1 MKRLLLWAAIML
13 FAVIVLIGMICI
25 ANYIAMLVN
34 AKWLSVLT
42 FFGVLGIESASFVL
56 YMYALKYS
64 D

>member
-13 FAVIVLIGMICI
+13 FTIVVLIGMFCI

-34 AKWLSVLT
+34 TKWLGVLT
-42 FFGVLGIESASFVL
+42 FFGVLGIESAAFVL
-56 YMYALKYS
+56 YIYALKYS